1 MTVVLFVLGVT
12 FVALGVGVSIALHE
26 IGHLVP
32 AKRFGVKCKQYMIGF
47 GPTIWSR
54 RTAETEY
61 GVKAI
66 PLGGYVR
73 MIGMYPPR
81 PSDRPGELRPSST
94 GRMSALIDQ
103 ARQESMDEI
112 GPGDESRV
120 FYKLSVPKKV
130 VVMLGGPV
138 MNLVLARGPAGGHRL
153 RRGRAHGGPDPGV
166 GRHLRTHGGAH
177 GRRSRNRSASPAT
190 RPLRRR
196 QAGLQA
202 GDTIVAVDGVPVQ
215 TWTETTN
222 AIRSA
227 AGRTIELSVA
237 RPGVAEPLTLQAPI
251 VALQRAART
260 DQGQVRV
267 EDGVLVTESVGYL
280 GASASSGFVRQ
291 PLTEVPA
298 TMGRLVSETGRALLT
313 VPQKM
318 VGVFQAVTGQAERD
332 PNGPMSVVGV
342 GRAGGEVASGAVVV
356 GDGSAR
362 SVLFL
367 LLSMLVGLNLALFMF
382 NLIPLLPLDGGHV
395 VGALWEGLKR
405 TTARIL
411 HRPDPGYVDVARAL
425 PLAYA
430 VSTVVIVMAV
440 LLIYADLVTPVK
452 LAG

>member
-1 MTVVLFVLGVT
+1 MTVVLYVVGVA
-12 FVALGVGVSIALHE
+12 FIALGVGVSIALHE

-47 GPTIWSR
+47 GPTVWSR
-54 RTAETEY
+54 RTRETEY
-61 GVKAI
+61 GIKAI

-81 PSDRPGELRPSST
+81 AGDSPGQLRPSST

-103 ARQESMDEI
+103 ARQESLDEI
-112 GPGDESRV
+112 GPGDENRV

-138 MNLVLARGPAGGHRL
+138 MNLVLAAVLLAITVSVVGIPTAVPTLASVSTCVPTAAPTVAQPQPECQPGDPQAPA
-153 RRGRAHGGPDPGV
+153 A
-166 GRHLRTHGGAH
+166 
-177 GRRSRNRSASPAT
+177 
-190 RPLRRR
+190 

-202 GDTIVAVDGVPVQ
+202 QDTIVAVDGVPVE
-215 TWTETTN
+215 TWTEATN
-222 AIRSA
+222 AIRSS
-227 AGRTIELSVA
+227 AGRTLTLTVV
-237 RPGVAEPLTLQAPI
+237 RPGVADPLTLQAPI

-260 DQGQVRV
+260 EQGQVRV
-267 EDGVLVTESVGYL
+267 ENGAVVTESVGYL
-280 GASASSGFVRQ
+280 GASATSGFVRQ

-298 TMGRLVSETGRALLT
+298 TMGRLVSETGKALLT

-318 VGVFQAVTGQAERD
+318 VGVVQAVAGQAERD

-342 GRAGGEVASGAVVV
+342 GRAGGEVASGAVLI

-362 SVLFL
+362 SILFL

-395 VGALWEGLKR
+395 VGALWEGTKR
-405 TTARIL
+405 TFARLL
-411 HRPDPGYVDVARAL
+411 HRPDPGYVDVAKAL

-440 LLIYADLVTPVK
+440 LLIYADLVSPVK